1 MTTDMSGTGANF
13 RERDWGHLRN
23 GGTAGTARHSGEAGE
38 AGPVAPPVLPPAPPP
53 PPPQEGLLGD
63 VPPGDGGIVELR
75 TADLQDVSSLV
86 AECMAAMIEFGAN
99 ARRMSAEASLHYS
112 ADILAH
118 ARVVEEKMKKAAKD
132 ELVAA
137 IVEAVVQAVVAGAGI
152 GIEKKA
158 AGSTKSAHDINKAI
172 NDKAADLSKLQ
183 KDSAAVRQG
192 ATQKIDEMEAAQRNM
207 PQPGAFQAKA
217 DEHDQKVTEVAR
229 LRKEREEVTT
239 ERAKI
244 EADAAASQ
252 AKAKD
257 DAARLKAE
265 QGRAGIDED
274 VARQNYDAIRQ
285 QRDAVAVRRDEAEAN
300 AARVES
306 DWDGRIKDA
315 EAGAQPRLDA
325 IERRLQQLNAKRD
338 EDGYLSPGDRDE
350 MVALDVQRKDLQ
362 TGVQKLRNDRQADV
376 DKAKAGAQ
384 AARDD
389 LAAADDAVGGASAT
403 LLAATARSA
412 GARTDA
418 EDAAS
423 AAAGTGMTPE
433 AARRRD
439 ELVAREQTLTAQID
453 RESAD
458 IEKLKPYVAQRD
470 DYNRAS
476 GDIVKAKQALQAF
489 DSQKTAQEKQ
499 IENEIAALKLEGD
512 VLNNK
517 AAGYNS
523 VSRAV
528 GTLQLGGA
536 AGAYWH
542 WDAKMEQAEA
552 DFLNAVKEFLNAA
565 KQTTDGAA
573 GHWDQQVQGS
583 LTALDGINQRLAETT
598 QYAVKA

>member
-1 MTTDMSGTGANF
+1 MTTDMSSTGASL
-13 RERDWGHLRN
+13 RERDWGHLRP
-23 GGTAGTARHSGEAGE
+23 GGAAGTTRNSGDTG
-38 AGPVAPPVLPPAPPP
+38 VAPPPVLPPAPPP
-53 PPPQEGLLGD
+53 GQPEED
-63 VPPGDGGIVELR
+63 WMAKVPDGDGVIPELR
-75 TADLQDVSSLV
+75 TAALQDVSSLV
-86 AECMAAMIEFGAN
+86 ADCMAGMIEFGAR
-99 ARRMSAEASLHYS
+99 ARRMSAEASLHF
-112 ADILAH
+112 ATDILAQ

-152 GIEKKA
+152 AIEKKA

-183 KDSAAVRQG
+183 KESTAVRQG
-192 ATQKIDEMEAAQRNM
+192 ATQKIDEMETAQRNM

-229 LRKEREEVTT
+229 LKKERDEVAA
-239 ERAKI
+239 ERTKI
-244 EADAAASQ
+244 EADAAAGQ

-265 QGRAGIDED
+265 QGRAELDED

-285 QRDAVAVRRDEAEAN
+285 QRDAAAVRRDDAEAN
-300 AARVES
+300 AAKIES
-306 DWDGRIKDA
+306 DWDARVRDA
-315 EAGAQPRLDA
+315 EAGAQVKIDVVEL
-325 IERRLQQLNAKRD
+325 RLQQLNTKRD
-338 EDGYLSPGDRDE
+338 NDGYLSPRDRNE
-350 MVALDVQRKDLQ
+350 MVELDVQRKDLQ
-362 TGVQKLRNDRQADV
+362 AGVQQLRNERQAEV
-376 DKAKAGAQ
+376 GKAKADAQ

-389 LAAADDAVGGASAT
+389 LAAADDAVSGAAAA
-403 LLAATARSA
+403 LQGATARCA
-412 GARTDA
+412 GARIDA

-423 AAAGTGMTPE
+423 AASGAGMTPA
-433 AARRRD
+433 AARHRD
-439 ELVAREQTLTAQID
+439 ELAAREESLTAQID

-458 IEKLKPYVAQRD
+458 IGKLKPYVAQRN

-476 GDIVKAKQALQAF
+476 EDIVKAKQALQAF
-489 DSQKTAQEKQ
+489 DGQKTAQEKQ
-499 IENEIAALKLEGD
+499 IENEIASLKLEGD

-528 GTLQLGGA
+528 GTLGTPLGAA
-536 AGAYWH
+536 AGAYHH

-565 KQTTDGAA
+565 KQTADAA
-573 GHWDQQVQGS
+573 TGHWDQRVEAAF
-583 LTALDGINQRLAETT
+583 TALEGINQRIAETA